1 MSSGDAFKKAKAPGP
16 AALPPRSG
24 PPPLPDAAKTRIPPV
39 KFSNNLLKPGELD
52 GYGNLLLFA
61 ESVVKGF
68 FSGKHR
74 SLDFG
79 SNAEF
84 AEYKAYQPGDPVAHV
99 DWKVFARSRKLMVRK
114 HRDEKEMTAWL
125 LVDVSGS
132 MSYQAQGR
140 ESKGLRAAR
149 IAAALA
155 TLMQRQGDK
164 FSLTLFN
171 QTIGAHRPPGSTRR
185 HLMDCLSTL
194 ENRLKRPSGRTNAH
208 EALDLC
214 APLFRHRGSLIVI
227 SDFFTEPD
235 AFFKALSQFQHRG
248 FEVLLLHVIDP
259 DERLL
264 PDVPMAQFT
273 DLETGIRVE
282 ATPDEIRTAYR
293 REMDAMME
301 RMQTECTRRGIAWHL
316 LRTEDPWKDAL
327 EAWLGL
333 RGKTR
338 SLTNP

>member
-1 MSSGDAFKKAKAPGP
+1 MSSGDAFKKAKVSGP
-16 AALPPRSG
+16 APRPQRSG
-24 PPPLPDAAKTRIPPV
+24 PPPLPDSARGREE
-39 KFSNNLLKPGELD
+39 KFTNTLLKPGELD

-84 AEYKAYQPGDPVAHV
+84 AEYKVYQPGDPVAHV

-164 FSLTLFN
+164 FSLTLFS
-171 QTIGAHRPPGSTRR
+171 QAISAHRPPGSTRR

-194 ENRLKRPSGRTNAH
+194 EARLKRPSGRTNAH
-208 EALDLC
+208 GALDQC
-214 APLFRHRGSLIVI
+214 APLFQHRGSLIVI

-273 DLETGIRVE
+273 DLETGVRVE
-282 ATPDEIRTAYR
+282 ATPDEIRTVYR

-333 RGKTR
+333 RGKSR
-338 SLTNP
+338 SLSNP